1 MNGVEIVPGRKPG
14 RVVAGTLIR
23 WSLGAVFVWLGF
35 QKAIHPVDF
44 LKVVREYQLG
54 GAHQWLN
61 LIAGVLPW
69 FEMYCG
75 ALLLVGVAVRG
86 TVVLVLGML
95 IPFTWMIA
103 HRALGIHEAGT
114 IPFCAIRFDCGCGAG
129 EVNVCRKL
137 FENGSLVLLAAVLL
151 VIRSDKWALRHD
163 LARGR

>member
-1 MNGVEIVPGRKPG
+1 MSGAETVAGRKAAWG
-14 RVVAGTLIR
+14 VLGTLIR

-69 FEMYCG
+69 FEVFCG
-75 ALLLVGVAVRG
+75 ALLLAGVAVRG
-86 TVVLVLGML
+86 TAVLALGML
-95 IPFTWMIA
+95 IPFTWMVT
-103 HRALGIHEAGT
+103 HRALEIHEAGA

-129 EVNVCRKL
+129 EVNVCGKL
-137 FENGSLVLLAAVLL
+137 LENGFLVLLAAALL
-151 VIRSDKWALRHD
+151 VVRSDKWALRHD